1 MTIVAALVA
10 LGAAM
15 LYAVA
20 AALEHQAARREHKHG
35 AFDPR
40 LLLRLFRRPRWLA
53 GAGADLGGAGLQA
66 LALVL
71 GPLALVQPILVGS
84 LIMAPPIEAALNRR
98 RVPRHELMAVGIS
111 AAGLAA
117 LIIIAS
123 PQAGELPAELSL
135 AKPTIGVV
143 IGVLLL
149 LSIAG
154 RTTGAARPVLLGVAA
169 GALYGLGAALAK
181 LSLLRFANDPI
192 SMFLGWEFYVLI
204 LVEIAALALNQNAF
218 QAGRLAGSLVGITL
232 TDPLISTVI
241 AVIAFQEPLALGGVR
256 TVAAVLAAVVMVW
269 GVWLVSSAWAS
280 SRPKADS

>member
-1 MTIVAALVA
+1 MTIASALAA

-15 LYAVA
+15 LYALA
-20 AALEHQAARREHKHG
+20 AALEHQAARREHKHA

-40 LLLRLFRRPRWLA
+40 LLLRLLRRPRWLA

-84 LIMAPPIEAALNRR
+84 LIMATPIEAALNRR
-98 RVPRHELMAVGIS
+98 RVRRHELMAVTIS
-111 AAGLAA
+111 AGGLAA

-123 PQAGELPAELSL
+123 PQEGTLPADLSL
-135 AKPTIGVV
+135 AKPTIGVA

-154 RTTGAARPVLLGVAA
+154 RATGAARPVLLGVAA

-181 LSLLRFANDPI
+181 LCLLRFANDPL
-192 SMFLGWEFYVLI
+192 SMFLGWELYVLI
-204 LVEIAALALNQNAF
+204 PVEIAALALNQNAF

-232 TDPLISTVI
+232 TDPLVSSVI

-256 TVAAVLAAVVMVW
+256 TVAAVLAALVMVW

-280 SRPKADS
+280 SRPQES